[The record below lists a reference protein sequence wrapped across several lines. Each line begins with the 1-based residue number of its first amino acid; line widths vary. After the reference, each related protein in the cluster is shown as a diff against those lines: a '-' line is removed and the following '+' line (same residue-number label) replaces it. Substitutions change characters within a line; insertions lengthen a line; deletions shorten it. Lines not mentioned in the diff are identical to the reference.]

1 MILPEELFLEALAYV
16 DDNDLLALAT
26 VSKHIHDLVLLL
38 HLQRNGVTAADIHS
52 RVIPKANSAVVH
64 SLRMARFVSRVDT
77 LHLRFRFFGN
87 HVNVLRDMAAL
98 AKLPAKFTGLTSIL
112 LDFPPAHIPR
122 ATLSACDTEG
132 VLFALISAHLHRPT
146 VCLSHINASII
157 RPRRPPSTAIGR
169 LLGRLHLRTKQRKQI
184 QDMDFRNALYVLP
197 LMRGGGGIPCIDIR
211 AFLDVDA
218 PIGTIII
225 LRYNLITT
233 LSFPAENQLSSAE
246 ITAIFSNVTLPRLRT
261 LSGYGLDVT
270 IEALLAFFV
279 RHSLLERVALRGV
292 PQPYTPKG
300 AKKQQRRNHNPPP
313 VPVPQTPSLTQLPSD
328 ALPQLENILCGVHLA
343 AQLLTIAAPDP
354 QALPNLSFLTV
365 ELHGGQNAAS
375 AYADVLRGI
384 ARRTN
389 LTGLGLHV
397 FDWFPWATDAPTP
410 SPSQITNLRITGA
423 FKDTPSRPDLLV
435 PWLQRWSG
443 LIEITLFAQH
453 AEAEG
458 GHSLLRAIRREMPG
472 LEVVLFK
479 IS

>member
-52 RVIPKANSAVVH
+52 HVIPQADSAVVH
-64 SLRMARFVSRVDT
+64 SLRIARFVSRVDT
-77 LHLRFRFFGN
+77 LHLCFRFFGQHFGN
-87 HVNVLRDMAAL
+87 ANVLRDIAAL
-98 AKLPAKFTGLTSIL
+98 AKLPEKFTGLTNIL
-112 LDFPPAHIPR
+112 LDFSPARIPR
-122 ATLSACDTEG
+122 ATLWACDTEG
-132 VLFALISAHLHRPT
+132 LLLALISAYLHRPT
-146 VCLSHINASII
+146 VCLSHINASIV
-157 RPRRPPSTAIGR
+157 RPRRPASTAIGR

-184 QDMDFRNALYVLP
+184 QEKDFRNALYVLP
-197 LMRGGGGIPCIDIR
+197 LMRGVGYIPSIDIR

-233 LSFPAENQLSSAE
+233 LSFPAESHLSSAE

-261 LSGYGLDVT
+261 LRGDGLDVT

-279 RHSLLERVALRGV
+279 RHPLLERVALRGV
-292 PQPYTPKG
+292 PQPYNPEG
-300 AKKQQRRNHNPPP
+300 AKKPRRRHHNPPP
-313 VPVPQTPSLTQLPSD
+313 GPLPQAPTLTQLPSD

-343 AQLLTIAAPDP
+343 AQLLTIAASDP

-397 FDWFPWATDAPTP
+397 FDWFPWA
-410 SPSQITNLRITGA
+410 
-423 FKDTPSRPDLLV
+423 
-435 PWLQRWSG
+435 
-443 LIEITLFAQH
+443 
-453 AEAEG
+453 
-458 GHSLLRAIRREMPG
+458 
-472 LEVVLFK
+472 
-479 IS
+479 